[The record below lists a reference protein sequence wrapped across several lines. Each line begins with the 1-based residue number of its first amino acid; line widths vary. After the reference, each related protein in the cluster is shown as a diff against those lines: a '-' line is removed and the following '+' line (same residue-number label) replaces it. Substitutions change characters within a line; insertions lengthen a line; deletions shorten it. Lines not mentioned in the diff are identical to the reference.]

1 LWDGGAYGIVLL
13 IKVVNVSV
21 QDLDEEL
28 DGHGGVHARVGDTE
42 RTL

>member
-1 LWDGGAYGIVLL
+1 LWDAGAYGIVFL

-28 DGHGGVHARVGDTE
+28 DGYGGVHARVGDTE